1 MRLIRFLG
9 MCGRYTL
16 KMTPTGIV
24 SFFDERFE
32 ARVEG
37 DLQEVDR
44 SRYNVAPTQL
54 VMTVAIERGE
64 RVARPTRWGIYAP
77 WSSSGNLINA
87 RAEKLGSS
95 KYWAPMLATGRVLIP
110 ADGFYEWK
118 AIGGRKVPYW
128 FSRTDECPFAFA
140 GLVSTWTDPQDGEQ
154 RRGCVVLTTPPND
167 LIADLHDRMPAIL
180 APGSEQ
186 SWLEAEPAEALSVLN
201 PLPSKLMTAR
211 PVSTIVNSADVDAPE
226 CIEAVE
232 AEPPDTL
239 F

>member
-1 MRLIRFLG
+1 

-24 SFFDERFE
+24 SFFDERFV
-32 ARVEG
+32 ACVEG
-37 DLQEVDR
+37 DLREVDR
-44 SRYNVAPTQL
+44 SRYNIAPTQP
-54 VMTVAIERGE
+54 VMTIAIEGGE
-64 RVARPTRWGIYAP
+64 RVARATHWGINAP

-87 RAEKLGSS
+87 RAEKLESS
-95 KYWAPMLATGRVLIP
+95 KFWASLLATGRVLIP

-128 FSRTDECPFAFA
+128 FSRTHGSPFAFA
-140 GLVSTWTDPQDGEQ
+140 GLVSTWTDPQVGEQ
-154 RRGCVVLTTPPND
+154 RRGCVVLTMQPND

-180 APGSEQ
+180 TPAGEQ
-186 SWLEAEPAEALSVLN
+186 SWLEAGSAEALSALK

-226 CIEAVE
+226 YIEAVE
-232 AEPPDTL
+232 VEPPGTL